1 VFEVYSPKLLEVDL
15 RKSLR
20 LLEFTKVVL
29 EVFEVYKA
37 RLLELLSI
45 VVLTLIPFIYKYELL
60 IPPPTSKEY
69 EGEVIPIPILPF
81 EFIIRPNLSF

>member
-1 VFEVYSPKLLEVDL
+1 VLEVFEVYKPRLLEVDL

-29 EVFEVYKA
+29 EVLEVYKA

-45 VVLTLIPFIYKYELL
+45 VVLTLIPLRYK
-60 IPPPTSKEY
+60 
-69 EGEVIPIPILPF
+69 
-81 EFIIRPNLSF
+81 